1 VGWLHPQLHTDARLR
16 VSASSCC
23 STSTLPE
30 CHAHCRAP
38 CIAAQCAAPSS
49 YLHRAV
55 PHPSLLSM
63 SRCPKH
69 PQPVLTSMCRLLQ
82 VLASYILIMGA
93 VRQARGFLIGLLATT
108 TVLTMIAT
116 DRFLN
121 LFSVAH
127 GNNVNNRARV
137 TL

>member
-1 VGWLHPQLHTDARLR
+1 
-16 VSASSCC
+16 
-23 STSTLPE
+23 
-30 CHAHCRAP
+30 
-38 CIAAQCAAPSS
+38 
-49 YLHRAV
+49 
-55 PHPSLLSM
+55 M
-63 SRCPKH
+63 
-69 PQPVLTSMCRLLQ
+69 
-82 VLASYILIMGA
+82 SYILLMGA

-137 TL
+137 TVRPSLSTALMVDVSNVAVCCAEPCRSAPVTRGSRQRPAAAASLMSAASLLFWRLLSHDRSCMSVGLIMDTGPGPSG

>member
-1 VGWLHPQLHTDARLR
+1 
-16 VSASSCC
+16 
-23 STSTLPE
+23 
-30 CHAHCRAP
+30 
-38 CIAAQCAAPSS
+38 
-49 YLHRAV
+49 
-55 PHPSLLSM
+55 M
-63 SRCPKH
+63 
-69 PQPVLTSMCRLLQ
+69 
-82 VLASYILIMGA
+82 SYILIMGA

-137 TL
+137 TVLPISATLIGLR

>member
-1 VGWLHPQLHTDARLR
+1 LR
-16 VSASSCC
+16 
-23 STSTLPE
+23 
-30 CHAHCRAP
+30 
-38 CIAAQCAAPSS
+38 QN
-49 YLHRAV
+49 
-55 PHPSLLSM
+55 
-63 SRCPKH
+63 
-69 PQPVLTSMCRLLQ
+69 LQ
-82 VLASYILIMGA
+82 VLVSYILIMGA

-137 TL
+137 TVLPISATLIGLR